1 MEQRLCVN
9 GFSVG
14 IFVDFFLNNYSIKGI
29 PLKKKNIT
37 YDFITLWWAGIFTIL
52 NIKIKCNPHVPEKAD
67 WNQARNPFLHFI

>member
-29 PLKKKNIT
+29 PLKKKKHHI
-37 YDFITLWWAGIFTIL
+37 
-52 NIKIKCNPHVPEKAD
+52 
-67 WNQARNPFLHFI
+67 